1 MFDNHILMKSTL
13 VESTLVQSILTRG
26 LTSERHSLILFSSE
40 SDSLTHRKELTVT
53 TRNRSD
59 EDKAKVRK
67 AMLEAAGELLVK
79 EGYDGLTLA
88 KVGKR
93 VGFTTTN
100 VYRYFEN
107 KNDLIYAA
115 IEDAFVEFGE
125 RLEEAKGST
134 DDPLERIF
142 ALGRAYVKFA
152 FDHPA
157 PYYLMF
163 VDKTDYLFGEREVPG
178 VDKLGYL
185 FEAVGEA
192 MQAGV
197 IRQGKVEAVAHVLW
211 GQLHGLLMLT
221 DAMPF
226 INEAQG
232 KEGIEEAFEMIR
244 AGLKPSV

>member
-1 MFDNHILMKSTL
+1 M
-13 VESTLVQSILTRG
+13 
-26 LTSERHSLILFSSE
+26 
-40 SDSLTHRKELTVT
+40 T
-53 TRNRSD
+53 TRHRSD

-67 AMLEAAGELLVK
+67 AMLEAAGELLVEK
-79 EGYDGLTLA
+79 GYDGLTLA
-88 KVGKR
+88 KVGKK

-100 VYRYFEN
+100 VYRYFDS

-142 ALGRAYVKFA
+142 ALGRAYVQFA
-152 FDHPA
+152 FDHPV

-178 VDKLGYL
+178 VDKLRYL
-185 FEAVGEA
+185 FDAVGEA

-197 IRQGKVEAVAHVLW
+197 IRQGEVEAVAHVLW
-211 GQLHGLLMLT
+211 GQLHGLLMLA

-226 INEAQG
+226 ISEAQG
-232 KEGIEEAFEMIR
+232 KEAIEEAFKMIR
-244 AGLKPSV
+244 AGLKPPA